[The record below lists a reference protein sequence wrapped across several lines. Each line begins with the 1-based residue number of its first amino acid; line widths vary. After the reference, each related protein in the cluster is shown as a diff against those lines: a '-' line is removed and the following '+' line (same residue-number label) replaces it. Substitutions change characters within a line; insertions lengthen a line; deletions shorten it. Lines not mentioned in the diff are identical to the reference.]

1 MPAPYSDDLRERVI
15 GRVEG
20 GASRRETA
28 EHFEISA
35 SAAIKWRKRFEETG
49 DFGAKPS
56 GGSVSPLEK
65 HAPELLALIAE
76 ARDMTLDEIVVA
88 ARKRGIACSRTA
100 LWRFLDRHNI
110 THKKNSARRR
120 TGAARRGAG
129 TPTLGP
135 KPGPA

>member
-15 GRVEG
+15 WRVEG

-35 SAAIKWRKRFEETG
+35 SSAIKWRKRFEETG

-56 GGSVSPLEK
+56 GGSVSPLDK
-65 HAPELLALIAE
+65 HAPELLALVAE

-100 LWRFLDRHNI
+100 LWRFLERHKI
-110 THKKNSARRR
+110 TLKKNSARRR
-120 TGAARRGAG
+120 TGA
-129 TPTLGP
+129 P
-135 KPGPA
+135 